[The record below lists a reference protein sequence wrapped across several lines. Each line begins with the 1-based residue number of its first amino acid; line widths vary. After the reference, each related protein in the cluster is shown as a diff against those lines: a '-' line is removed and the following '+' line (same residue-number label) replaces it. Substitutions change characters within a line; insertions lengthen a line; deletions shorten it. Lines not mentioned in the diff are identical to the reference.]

1 MTKSFLTRAIH
12 EGEGRDNTTGAHN
25 TPIYQT
31 ATFSFDKAE
40 DFAAAIELA
49 VDPDQ
54 MNPLDSFFYSR
65 TGNPTNAALE
75 AKLASLE
82 STEAA
87 LVTSSGMSAV
97 AISIM
102 ISAKS
107 GDHVLVTNDLFV
119 ISKQFFQQD
128 CPAMGIEVSMFDV
141 RDIDQARA
149 AVKSN
154 STAIFLETVTN
165 PNIYIAD
172 FAAYRQLAD
181 EHELTLI
188 ADNTFLSPYLCR
200 PVEQGAD
207 IVLHSATKYISGH
220 GDTIAGVLSG
230 TREAIDRA
238 RIKMDSFGQCLS
250 PIAAWLVMRGV
261 RTLPLRMRQHSENAL
276 ALAEYLEAHPKV
288 DWVKYPGLPSHAQYE
303 LAKTS
308 LPNGYGGIVSF
319 RIKGGTDE
327 MNRFANS
334 NKLFRIGVSLGDVF
348 TLIYPQPWRDNL
360 IRVSVGCEDA
370 SDIIGEFENALS
382 NL

>member
-1 MTKSFLTRAIH
+1 MTQSFLTRAIH

-49 VDPDQ
+49 VDPDR

-82 STEAA
+82 SAEAA

-119 ISKQFFQQD
+119 ISKQFFEQD

-149 AVKSN
+149 AVKPN

-172 FAAYRQLAD
+172 LAAYRELAD
-181 EHELTLI
+181 EHGLTLI

-220 GDTIAGVLSG
+220 GDTVAGVLAG
-230 TREAIDRA
+230 TRNTIDRA

-261 RTLPLRMRQHSENAL
+261 RTLPLRMRQHSENAQ

-288 DWVKYPGLPSHAQYE
+288 DWVKYPGLASHSQYE
-303 LAKTS
+303 LAKAS
-308 LPNGYGGIVSF
+308 MPNGYGGIVSF
-319 RIKGGTDE
+319 RIKGGVDE
-327 MNRFANS
+327 MNQFANR

-348 TLIYPQPWRDNL
+348 TLIYPQQWRDNL

-370 SDIIGEFENALS
+370 SDIIGEFEAALS

>member
-1 MTKSFLTRAIH
+1 MTQSFLTRAIH

-40 DFAAAIELA
+40 EFAAAIELA

-82 STEAA
+82 SAEAA

-149 AVKSN
+149 AVKPN

-172 FAAYRQLAD
+172 FAAYSELAD
-181 EHELTLI
+181 EHGLTLI

-230 TREAIDRA
+230 TRDTIDRA

-288 DWVKYPGLPSHAQYE
+288 DWVKYPGLASHSQYE

-308 LPNGYGGIVSF
+308 MPNGYGGIVSF
-319 RIKGGTDE
+319 RIKGGTGE
-327 MNRFANS
+327 MNQFANS

-370 SDIIGEFENALS
+370 SDIIGEFDAALS

>member
-1 MTKSFLTRAIH
+1 MTRSFLTRAIH
-12 EGEGRDNTTGAHN
+12 EGEGPDTKTGAHN

-31 ATFSFDKAE
+31 ATFSFDRAE

-49 VDPDQ
+49 IDPDR
-54 MNPLDSFFYSR
+54 MNPLDNFFYSR
-65 TGNPTNAALE
+65 TSNPTNAALE
-75 AKLASLE
+75 QKLASLE
-82 STEAA
+82 GAEAS

-107 GDHVLVTNDLFV
+107 GDHVIVTNDLFV
-119 ISKQFFQQD
+119 ISKQFFEQD
-128 CPAMGIEVSMFDV
+128 CPAMGIEVSMIDV
-141 RDIDQARA
+141 RDVDQARA
-149 AVKSN
+149 AVKPN
-154 STAIFLETVTN
+154 TTAIFVETVTN

-172 FAAYRQLAD
+172 LAAYRQISD
-181 EHELTLI
+181 EHGLTLI

-220 GDTIAGVLSG
+220 GDTIAGVLAG

-250 PIAAWLVMRGV
+250 PFSSWLVLRGV

-288 DWVKYPGLPSHAQYE
+288 EWVLYPGLSGHSQYE

-334 NKLFRIGVSLGDVF
+334 HKLFGKGVSLGDVC

-360 IRVSVGCEDA
+360 IRISVGCEDA
-370 SDIIGEFENALS
+370 SDIIGEFEAALS
-382 NL
+382 SL